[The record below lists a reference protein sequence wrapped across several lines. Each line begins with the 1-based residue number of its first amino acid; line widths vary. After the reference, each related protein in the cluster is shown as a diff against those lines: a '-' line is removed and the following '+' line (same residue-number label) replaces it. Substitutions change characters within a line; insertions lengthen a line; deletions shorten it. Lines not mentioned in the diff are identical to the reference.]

1 VSIGNSIIPSNRLEE
16 IQEEAAINIKML
28 SPSSR
33 ADNDNSS
40 AEEEHDD
47 DKDLDSDSRR
57 SDWQPEDLDN
67 MDYLNYLHD
76 WNFPIFKFYHES
88 PKNIL
93 SQVR

>member
-1 VSIGNSIIPSNRLEE
+1 MSIGNSSIPNSRLEE
-16 IQEEAAINIKML
+16 IQEEATVNINKMVR
-28 SPSSR
+28 PSSR
-33 ADNDNSS
+33 VDNSS

-47 DKDLDSDSRR
+47 EKDLESDSRR
-57 SDWQPEDLDN
+57 SEWQPEDLDN